1 MTLKKYEKGSY
12 IFKFREKS
20 DAAFVLIIVNRSI
33 KTPRNLKNET
43 NKKNANENFWNN
55 FISIFSTLENL
66 ENFQQV
72 ENNILLEQ
80 QQLDIQKNY
89 ESSLLLLNDP
99 SKKLCKIK
107 IF

>member
-1 MTLKKYEKGSY
+1 LTLKKYEKGSY
-12 IFKFREKS
+12 IFKFRENS
-20 DAAFVLIIVNRSI
+20 DAAFFLIKGKISV
-33 KTPRNLKNET
+33 KTPRILKNET
-43 NKKNANENFWNN
+43 NKKNANENFLKN

-72 ENNILLEQ
+72 ENNILMEQ